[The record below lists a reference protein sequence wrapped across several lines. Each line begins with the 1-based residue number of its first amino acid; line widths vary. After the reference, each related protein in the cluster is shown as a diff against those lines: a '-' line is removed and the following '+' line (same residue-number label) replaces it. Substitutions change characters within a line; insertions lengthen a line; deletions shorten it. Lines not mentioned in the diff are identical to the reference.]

1 MGFGVSLILIA
12 VGAVLT
18 WAVHS
23 TNSSIDVNTVGVIL
37 MVVGLVGFL
46 LSLAFW
52 STWWGPGY
60 FRRSSYA
67 AAGPT
72 GARRRYVRGG
82 APREE
87 IIEEDETY

>member
-23 TNSSIDVNTVGVIL
+23 TSSAVDVNTVGVIL
-37 MVVGLVGFL
+37 MIVGLVGFL

-60 FRRSSYA
+60 FRRGYA
-67 AAGPT
+67 AAGPSVGT
-72 GARRRYVRGG
+72 RRVRSA

-87 IIEEDETY
+87 VIEEEEVY